1 MILSVYRGLS
11 YAAAP
16 LLRSLLEKRK
26 SQGKEHPDRIRERFG
41 QPSQSRPAGSV
52 AWVHAASV
60 GEAISVL
67 SLVKKI
73 NCEYPS
79 LSIIMTTGTVTS
91 AAIMAERLPKNI
103 VHQFIP
109 FDQPIWV
116 QRFLDHWQPDLVLW
130 VESEFWPN
138 LLRAIKT
145 KKIPIVLINARIS
158 LNSFRRWQRVSR
170 TISRLLGHFSMC
182 LAQSDQDAEKLL
194 RLGANT
200 VRVPGN
206 LKYAADPLPVDD
218 GMLTAFWNIIST
230 RPVWI
235 AASTHR
241 GEEKA
246 VANAHHIIAE
256 NHPGLLTII
265 IPRHPI
271 RGKEIAL
278 SLANLGLTVSL
289 RSENSP
295 VQPKTQ
301 IYIADTLGELGLF
314 YRISPIAFIGGTLIQ
329 HGGQNMLEA
338 AKLECAIIH
347 GPSTTN
353 FTSITNKFSEVN
365 GAIKIKNDIELA
377 DAVNILLNDEKR
389 RKKQISAALGVAKS
403 QNSILDNIMEE
414 LLPFLAPFKTPL
426 STKNEAQKN
435 ASA

>member
-11 YAAAP
+11 YAATP

-26 SQGKEHPDRIRERFG
+26 SHGKEDPDRIRERFG

-67 SLVKKI
+67 SLVNKI
-73 NCEYPS
+73 NREYPS
-79 LSIIMTTGTVTS
+79 LSIIITTGTVTS
-91 AAIMAERLPKNI
+91 AAIMAERLPKNM
-103 VHQFIP
+103 VHQFMPI
-109 FDQPIWV
+109 DQPIWV

-138 LLRAIKT
+138 LLRSIKAR
-145 KKIPIVLINARIS
+145 KIPIVLINARIS
-158 LNSFRRWQRVSR
+158 FNSFRRWQRVPR
-170 TISRLLGHFSMC
+170 TISHLLGHFSMC
-182 LAQSDQDAEKLL
+182 LAQSNQDAEKLL
-194 RLGANT
+194 QLGANA

-218 GMLTAFWNIIST
+218 GMLTALWNIIST
-230 RPVWI
+230 RPVWL

-241 GEEKA
+241 GEEEV
-246 VANAHHIIAE
+246 VANAHYTIAAS
-256 NHPGLLTII
+256 HPGLLTII

-278 SLANLGLTVSL
+278 SLANLGLTVTL
-289 RSENSP
+289 RSENRP
-295 VQPKTQ
+295 VQLKTQ
-301 IYIADTLGELGLF
+301 IYIADTVGELGLF
-314 YRISPIAFIGGTLIQ
+314 YRISPIAFIGGTLIP

-353 FTSITNKFSEVN
+353 FASITNKFSEVD
-365 GAIKIKNDIELA
+365 GAIKIKNDLELA
-377 DAVNILLNDEKR
+377 DAVSSLLNDEKR

-403 QNSILDNIMEE
+403 QNNILDNIMEE
-414 LLPFLAPFKTPL
+414 LLPFLIPFKTPL
-426 STKNEAQKN
+426 STNNESQKN
-435 ASA
+435 AGA